1 MASPDGK
8 WVTVSEAVDLAG
20 CTDGWIRHLLREG
33 KLAGFQLNEWTWMVD
48 RAGAI
53 ALRQHLSSRSN
64 AAKQKAA
71 KTAAK
76 QAPKRGSRKSA

>member
-8 WVTVSEAVDLAG
+8 WVTVAEAVDLAG

-48 RAGAI
+48 RAGAV

-71 KTAAK
+71 KASA
-76 QAPKRGSRKSA
+76 KRGSRKSA

>member
-8 WVTVSEAVDLAG
+8 WVTVAEAVDLAG

-48 RAGAI
+48 RAGAV
-53 ALRQHLSSRSN
+53 ALRHLLSSRSN

-71 KTAAK
+71 KASA
-76 QAPKRGSRKSA
+76 KRGSRKSA